1 MTEDR
6 SLGWSA
12 AWGVVALAFGAVA
25 AVMWAAVVTPTS
37 SGLALL
43 IAIITSVIAGGG
55 LYMCFAALTGTWP
68 ANRLL
73 SQRSK
78 EEPENV
84 APPVEPTMSARDI
97 MLTRLSELGM
107 IPPVEPTMPVK
118 NIGNIPARGE
128 RLSAGEFL
136 CSRDGTVIGDMQR
149 DGNLVVRLG
158 TKTLW
163 DSRTAMMDG
172 NYLEFLEDGNLL
184 LCDWQGGVWIDWRA
198 TEMGG
203 KFLTMRD
210 DGNLVLYADEGRTVW
225 ATDRLKDGRVITP
238 NRSDLR
244 AYPKRRM
251 MSHGGQIQWLD
262 L

>member
-1 MTEDR
+1 
-6 SLGWSA
+6 
-12 AWGVVALAFGAVA
+12 
-25 AVMWAAVVTPTS
+25 
-37 SGLALL
+37 
-43 IAIITSVIAGGG
+43 
-55 LYMCFAALTGTWP
+55 MCFASLTGTWP

-73 SQRSK
+73 SQGSN

-84 APPVEPTMSARDI
+84 AR
-97 MLTRLSELGM
+97 
-107 IPPVEPTMPVK
+107 PVEPTMPVK
-118 NIGNIPARGE
+118 NIGNILARGE

-172 NYLEFLEDGNLL
+172 NYLEFREDGNLL

-198 TEMGG
+198 AEMGG
-203 KFLTMRD
+203 KFLTMQD
-210 DGNLVLYADEGRTVW
+210 DGNLVLYADEGRIVW